1 MVALNSRIWHYI
13 NDVMLVIY
21 VNIFI
26 IYGMGEIMANFTYQ
40 DINDGLKRISDATTE
55 VDSVMKQAN
64 LSPVGDFMTNMA
76 LKETYAGAG
85 YDKDATHTI
94 GPWQIDPIRMY
105 DIQQNIIN
113 SRQGTGGMGT
123 AYKERADIINK
134 HMANLGYQDFDI
146 ANIAT
151 VNKDGDSYSYGNIGE
166 HANDPL
172 VNAFLTR
179 LALTSVPE
187 AVPDNMYGQ
196 ADYWKDHWN
205 KSGAG
210 KPIEFT
216 KMLSEYRPHYY
227 STREHQDKLMYG
239 PMMVNK
245 AFKYE

>member
-1 MVALNSRIWHYI
+1 MGFFVYISCSFNTDLLNNYR
-13 NDVMLVIY
+13 MERL
-21 VNIFI
+21 
-26 IYGMGEIMANFTYQ
+26 MASFTYQ
-40 DINDGLKRISDATTE
+40 DINDGLKRISDATTQ
-55 VDSVMKQAN
+55 VDSVMQKAN

-94 GPWQIDPIRMY
+94 GPWQKDTIRMY
-105 DIQQNIIN
+105 DIQQNIVN

-123 AYKERADIINK
+123 AYSERADIINK
-134 HMANLGYQDFDI
+134 HLAGLGYENFDI
-146 ANIAT
+146 ANVAT

-179 LALTSVPE
+179 LALTSVPQ

-210 KPIEFT
+210 NPNEFV
-216 KMLSEYRPHYY
+216 KMMSEYRPHYF
-227 STREHQDKLMYG
+227 SMRDHQHKTMYG
-239 PMMVNK
+239 PMVLNR
-245 AFKYE
+245 AFNNE